1 MIESDP
7 DVAHPWVDVRIEAA
21 SVWGVRG
28 TCIGRAAAYDGPAI
42 PVAPPIVDLL
52 SV

>member
-1 MIESDP
+1 
-7 DVAHPWVDVRIEAA
+7 VRIEAA

-28 TCIGRAAAYDGPAI
+28 TCIGRAASYAGTAE

-52 SV
+52 AV